1 MLAQE
6 GRAASAGSPSVFS
19 LAGVALTLRS
29 DDPDLVD
36 VLASVLGAPSDHPAA
51 SGISVEVHSRSGDP
65 FGFLRFDGL
74 APADLTADDLL
85 LGLES
90 PEFPFRVVAANATR
104 TSFAFGDDLEPL
116 LELRGA
122 ECRFRKAA
130 DWRVAVALLLHHR
143 LMRAR
148 RDAIFFHAASVGIA
162 GRGVLFVGPKG
173 AGKSTTALALSARGH
188 AFFGDE
194 TAAWLPASGEI
205 IAVRRPV
212 GIKPGPRATAVE
224 AGLARTGRSPERD
237 GILRLDVGALLT
249 APEPA
254 PAALRAIVFLS
265 GFVPLP
271 RLTRV
276 VPGRDEL
283 AQLQPSVASLVNAP
297 RAQRVFELARMLSS
311 AAVYRLSPGEPD
323 ATAACVEEVIAG
335 Q

>member
-1 MLAQE
+1 LAAE
-6 GRAASAGSPSVFS
+6 
-19 LAGVALTLRS
+19 
-29 DDPDLVD
+29 
-36 VLASVLGAPSDHPAA
+36 
-51 SGISVEVHSRSGDP
+51 
-65 FGFLRFDGL
+65 
-74 APADLTADDLL
+74 DLTADDLL

-90 PEFPFRVVAANATR
+90 ADFPFRLVASDSGG
-104 TSFAFGDDLEPL
+104 TSFAFREDQEPL
-116 LELRGA
+116 FELRGA

-130 DWRVAVALLLHHR
+130 NWRVAVALLLHHR

-148 RDAIFFHAASVGIA
+148 RDAIFFHASSVGIA
-162 GRGVLFVGPKG
+162 GRGALFVGPKG
-173 AGKSTTALALSARGH
+173 AGKSTLALALAARGN

-212 GIKPGPRATAVE
+212 GIKPGPRAAAVE
-224 AGLARTGRSPERD
+224 AGLVRAGRSPERD
-237 GILRLDVGALLT
+237 GILRLDVGSLLP
-249 APEPA
+249 APEPG

-265 GFVPLP
+265 GFGTRPQ
-271 RLTRV
+271 LTRV
-276 VPGRDEL
+276 TAGREEL

-323 ATAACVEEVIAG
+323 ATAAYMEEVIAG